1 MTRRAVCGLLF
12 AMPLVGKLAG
22 RWRSRITVFKS
33 GRATAA
39 RIRLLFSGDD
49 MVIEEY
55 RPGGELGWLYKG
67 TVEISKSDELTFRVS
82 SVSNA
87 AGAEATDG
95 RYRAGESYSLGI
107 LESISATRARLGAWE
122 LLKELE

>member
-1 MTRRAVCGLLF
+1 MTRRVACGLIF
-12 AMPLVGKLAG
+12 AMPLAGKLAG

-49 MVIEEY
+49 LVIEEY

-67 TVEISKSDELTFRVS
+67 TVEVSKSDELIFRVAA
-82 SVSNA
+82 VSDA
-87 AGAEATDG
+87 AGREATDG
-95 RYRAGESYSLGI
+95 RYQAGESYVLGVI
-107 LESISATRARLGAWE
+107 EVISSTRARLGAWE
-122 LLKELE
+122 LMKELE

>member
-1 MTRRAVCGLLF
+1 MTRRVACGLIF
-12 AMPLVGKLAG
+12 AMPLAGKLAG

-39 RIRLLFSGDD
+39 RIRLLFSDAD
-49 MVIEEY
+49 LVIEEF

-67 TVEISKSDELTFRVS
+67 TVEISKSEELTFRVAA
-82 SVSNA
+82 VSDSAGRDA
-87 AGAEATDG
+87 ADG
-95 RYRAGESYSLGI
+95 RYRAGESYVLGVI
-107 LESISATRARLGAWE
+107 EEISSTRARIGAWE

>member
-1 MTRRAVCGLLF
+1 MLL
-12 AMPLVGKLAG
+12 AMPLTAKLAG

-39 RIRLLFSGDD
+39 RIRLLFAGDD
-49 MVIEEY
+49 LVIEEF

-67 TVEISKSDELTFRVS
+67 TCQVSKSDEVTFRVS
-82 SVSNA
+82 AVSDA
-87 AGAEATDG
+87 TGREATSG
-95 RYRAGESYSLGI
+95 RYQAGESYVLGVI
-107 LESISATRARLGAWE
+107 EVISDTRVRLGAWD